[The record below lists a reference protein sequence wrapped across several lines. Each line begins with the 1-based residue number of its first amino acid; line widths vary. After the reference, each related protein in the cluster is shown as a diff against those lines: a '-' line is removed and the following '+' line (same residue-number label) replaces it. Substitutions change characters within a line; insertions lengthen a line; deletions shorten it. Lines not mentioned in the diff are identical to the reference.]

1 MPALATN
8 EYAAAFER
16 VFSFAALTYFYI
28 PLGVLILTILVQ
40 ISSAVV
46 SAAGKK
52 KAESL

>member
-1 MPALATN
+1 MM
-8 EYAAAFER
+8 
-16 VFSFAALTYFYI
+16 
-28 PLGVLILTILVQ
+28 VLEAVLRRLQRGNVSGLILVQ